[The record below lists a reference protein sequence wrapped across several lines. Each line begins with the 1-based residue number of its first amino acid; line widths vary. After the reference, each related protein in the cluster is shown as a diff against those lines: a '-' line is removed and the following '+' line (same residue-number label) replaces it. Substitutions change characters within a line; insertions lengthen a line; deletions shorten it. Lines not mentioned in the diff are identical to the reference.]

1 MPLDLTKQAIGPEDP
16 NAELPPHL
24 ASPLRDIQGNI
35 LKSHGRDHSQHL
47 FITFTE
53 VGKAKKWVASMAGRV
68 TSASA
73 QWNSSLQRHK
83 IFEEAE
89 EHGYPAAWRD
99 EQLAMQPSGVF
110 INLLL
115 SYKGYVKLEV
125 PTQRIPQDA
134 AFQRGAQDPDTI
146 KKLSD
151 PPVKAPSGDPEK
163 QWEAGFQKDFHALVI
178 VADDSPA
185 KVAEAAKQICD
196 EVGKNGGTIAHTE
209 IGLVLRYGENGPVR
223 EHFGFVDGVSNP
235 LFYAKDVAK
244 VKPAKG
250 EFRYDPRAQLGLVLV
265 KEPGGTGETYGSY
278 FVYRKLEQKVA
289 QFKQDRFTL
298 ATELAQKDG
307 RGAAN
312 EADKELAGAYMVGR
326 FRDGAPVVAFASES
340 GVGKNIPNDFDYS
353 ADANGDKCPFQAH
366 TRKTNP
372 RNETG
377 DAETE
382 RSRRIV
388 RRAISFE
395 NGDKVGLLFLCA
407 QSSIEH
413 QFEFMQESWCNNTGF
428 LRPKVIKPKSSG
440 ALDTGLDPIVGQG
453 PSTEQEWPKKH
464 GKSDRIKVT
473 LKQSV
478 VLRGGEYFFMPSL
491 SFLKSL
497 GV

>member
-16 NAELPPHL
+16 NADLPPDL
-24 ASPLRDIQGNI
+24 DTPLSDIQGNI

-47 FITFTE
+47 FITFTDA
-53 VGKAKKWVASMAGRV
+53 GKAKKWVTSMAGRV
-68 TSASA
+68 TSASK
-73 QWNSSLQRHK
+73 QWKDSLKRHK

-89 EHGYPAAWRD
+89 MHGYPAAWRD
-99 EQLAMQPSGVF
+99 EQLAKQPSSVF

-115 SYKGYVKLEV
+115 SHKGYVKLDV
-125 PTQRIPQDA
+125 PKERIPQDA
-134 AFQRGAQDPDTI
+134 AFTRGAQHPKTI
-146 KKLSD
+146 EKLAD
-151 PPVKAPSGDPEK
+151 PPLKAPSGGDPEH
-163 QWEAGFQKDFHALVI
+163 QWEEDFRKDLHALVI

-185 KVAEAAKQICD
+185 KVAQTAKEISD

-209 IGLVLRYGENGPVR
+209 TGLVLRYGENGPVR

-244 VKPAKG
+244 VKPANGK
-250 EFRYDPRAQLGLVLV
+250 FRYDPRAPLGLVLV
-265 KEPGGTGETYGSY
+265 KDPGGKDETYGSY

-298 ATELAQKDG
+298 ATALAQKDS
-307 RGAAN
+307 REAAN

-340 GVGKNIPNDFDYS
+340 GVGRDIPNDFDYS

-382 RSRRIV
+382 RSHRIV

-395 NGDKVGLLFLCA
+395 KGDKVGLLFLCA

-413 QFEFMQESWCNNTGF
+413 QFEFMQASWCDNTGF
-428 LRPKVIKPKSSG
+428 LRP
-440 ALDTGLDPIVGQG
+440 DTGLDPIVGQG
-453 PSTEQEWPKKH
+453 SPTEQEWPKKH
-464 GKSDRIKVT
+464 GKSERIKVT

-478 VLRGGEYFFMPSL
+478 VMRGGEYFFMPSL